1 MISPYQEQKSEQR
14 IREEDTYIN
23 QENTSIYTTENGG
36 FSPDQKQSDANHDPF
51 LETITTKNE
60 GIMDAGMIVRTNSSP
75 TNNEGILTFYYPYSS
90 TQQDD
95 GPVTHLNNQ
104 SSLSMI
110 QPTQGPTPASTPTQ
124 KLSPRLRS
132 ISEQNA
138 SQSRTFGVD
147 KLRLERHQRQTTSF
161 SPYHVPFL
169 RYNQRK
175 QQQQSISEEERQKRR
190 LERNRIAA
198 KQCRERKKVYVANLE
213 SKVTRLE
220 EENERLCR
228 ELAELNTKLQQQTL
242 VIQEGVR
249 LHMLTEELEARL
261 HLQHQSSRR
270 LQKQSVDSLPS
281 EDTV

>member
-23 QENTSIYTTENGG
+23 QENMSIYTTENGWL
-36 FSPDQKQSDANHDPF
+36 SPDQKQSDANHDPF

-138 SQSRTFGVD
+138 SQSRSD
-147 KLRLERHQRQTTSF
+147 LKPHLHPQQHLHLHLQQPS
-161 SPYHVPFL
+161 
-169 RYNQRK
+169 
-175 QQQQSISEEERQKRR
+175 QQQPAEQTSVENHYRLQFFQSQ
-190 LERNRIAA
+190 
-198 KQCRERKKVYVANLE
+198 
-213 SKVTRLE
+213 VTRLE